1 MDNSKQFVAK
11 RNLSVRLQSLRK
23 ERGVT
28 QKQLAERLNTSVA
41 SIISYENAVRFPSSA
56 VIGLL
61 SQYFNVS
68 KEYLL
73 GETDERRPAQKWDD
87 PELVQAVSDNL
98 STLFNTV
105 EQAVR
110 EVSDEE
116 QKLVFDV
123 LVELRH
129 TLKLKDSAQ
138 RREALRLLHDTAPAV
153 LHWPEKNR
161 SGAEEQE

>member
-105 EQAVR
+105 ERAVR

-138 RREALRLLHDTAPAV
+138 RWEALRLLHDTAPAV

>member
-105 EQAVR
+105 ERAVR

>member
-105 EQAVR
+105 ERAVR

-161 SGAEEQE
+161 SGDVAQE

>member
-1 MDNSKQFVAK
+1 M
-11 RNLSVRLQSLRK
+11 
-23 ERGVT
+23 
-28 QKQLAERLNTSVA
+28 
-41 SIISYENAVRFPSSA
+41 
-56 VIGLL
+56 IGLL
-61 SQYFNVS
+61 RTSGKN
-68 KEYLL
+68 
-73 GETDERRPAQKWDD
+73 QKLSWRS
-87 PELVQAVSDNL
+87 AITW
-98 STLFNTV
+98 STLFDTV
-105 EQAVR
+105 ERAVR

-161 SGAEEQE
+161 SGAVAQE